1 LNRAI
6 LIAPLL
12 VFGFSGML
20 FLWFFLHAG
29 EGPFHDNLLPE
40 LIGFCLEGFFLV
52 GIFTYIQQIRE
63 HERRHELWLS
73 LRGSLRVFL
82 SHLDIAFL
90 EEDAEPLSSSS
101 LEGDPG
107 IVESLAAKLKDNN
120 MSLEN
125 MSALKTIAHR
135 DLRVIHDLIPVA
147 AQLSAG
153 HMRWWIEIMDSV
165 RHLSEASNRGDLEY
179 ALKMFLT
186 HLKEFD
192 QIKL

>member
-1 LNRAI
+1 MNRGL

-12 VFGFSGML
+12 LFGISGILAMWY
-20 FLWFFLHAG
+20 FLGGG
-29 EGPFHDNLLPE
+29 EGPIHDNLLPE

-52 GIFTYIQQIRE
+52 GLFTYIQQSKE
-63 HERRHELWLS
+63 HDRRNELWLS

-82 SHLDIAFL
+82 SHIDIAFL
-90 EEDAEPLSSSS
+90 EEHAEPLTSSS

-107 IVESLAAKLKDNN
+107 IVKALSVKLRDHS
-120 MSLEN
+120 MTLEN

-135 DLRVIHDLIPVA
+135 DLGVIHDLIPVA

-153 HMRWWIEIMDSV
+153 HMRWWLEIMRSV
-165 RHLSEASNRGDLEY
+165 RQLSEASSREDLEY

-186 HLKEFD
+186 HLEEFD
-192 QIKL
+192 QIAI

>member
-20 FLWFFLHAG
+20 FLWFFLNAG

-90 EEDAEPLSSSS
+90 EEDAEPLNSSS

-165 RHLSEASNRGDLEY
+165 RQLSEASNRGDLEY